1 MSDTLYNS
9 QNKLDLFVE
18 SCLDAVLQRYRRF
31 HPEEKSKRAK
41 AKWKKDNELRRTG
54 KKGGKYVY

>member
-1 MSDTLYNS
+1 MNEK
-9 QNKLDLFVE
+9 NVLDIFVE
-18 SCLDAVLQRYRRF
+18 SCLDTVLQRYRRF